1 MPRTFCATSLH
12 VCSQW
17 DTNGYVSQ
25 MIIWNQEYSQT
36 VIQKGTFLTMLE
48 CFRTDMWLRYNVCFI
63 TVTEEVVILNSYY
76 SHIYKYICICIFTF
90 GQISIPECANFF
102 QTYCGVIHAIP
113 YCILKMLPN
122 IWVSQLPRGVHF
134 SFFKPEKHMFS

>member
-1 MPRTFCATSLH
+1 MRPVGSLIYPTYNISNFMLRCRVPSVQH
-12 VCSQW
+12 
-17 DTNGYVSQ
+17 
-25 MIIWNQEYSQT
+25 
-36 VIQKGTFLTMLE
+36 LMLE
-48 CFRTDMWLRYNVCFI
+48 CFLTDMWLRYNVCFI

-76 SHIYKYICICIFTF
+76 SHIYKYICICIFKF
-90 GQISIPECANFF
+90 GQISIPECAKKF
-102 QTYCGVIHAIP
+102 QTYCGVIHDIP